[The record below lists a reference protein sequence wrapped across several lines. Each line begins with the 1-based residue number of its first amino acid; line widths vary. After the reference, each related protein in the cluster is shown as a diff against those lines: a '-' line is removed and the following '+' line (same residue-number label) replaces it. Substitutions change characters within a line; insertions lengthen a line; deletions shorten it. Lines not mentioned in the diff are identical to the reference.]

1 LLIFVPQYPDSSAHI
16 TGFYPHVFLLH
27 FFKGCFMKTLFHSQ
41 ACIYAVWVV
50 CLYVFCSELAFAQ
63 YGDIAGKVTDGLSGE
78 ALAGVKITIETTK
91 LGAASNKA
99 GEYSIKN
106 VPAGAYKLIAK
117 SIGYEAFSTDIQI
130 TDGQVLKLDI
140 AMVSATFQLED
151 LVVTGSRKAEKIVDA
166 PASISVVQSK
176 KIERDVTMSP
186 ELSLRNLP
194 GVDIT
199 TVGVNRQ
206 QVAIRG
212 FSQPFIGPA
221 FILTDFRQTV
231 TPGLGVNAFQIM
243 PLISSDI
250 ERVEVVRGPSSALY
264 GSGADVGV
272 IHFITKD
279 PFDKPGN
286 AISLGG
292 GSQSTLFLQF
302 RHANKV
308 SENLAYK
315 IVGGYNRA
323 QDWALDVN
331 DPSNDWA
338 DRRENNRSV
347 MVGAPFAD
355 TVLGG
360 LNGAERI
367 PHLNTLPRDRDVYS
381 ANLAAMIKYKFD
393 EQTALTV
400 NAGAGQASFSLLATS
415 NAVQIKDYLNWFAQA
430 RFESGG
436 FFAQVYYNKNFQGR
450 TYNYNEVT
458 VQDAN
463 GRRTPRMAGDATT
476 LPSPTADLSAMFV
489 GQAQYAF
496 DWKELGLNVIA
507 GVDYEFQ
514 DPITNAPTDS
524 LENGR
529 LIGRVHGRNEGRDQA
544 MELGAYAQVEK
555 KFGES
560 LILNGSLRYDYLTAL
575 RVGQFSPRIAAV
587 YKLDAENSIRA
598 SYNRAFS
605 SPVPLQMFLDLN
617 VAQSGPFTVRARGTG
632 LGFRF
637 DRDEQGRP
645 IAYSTGLLPGLAP
658 TGTPL
663 AASGSANGPQLPLN
677 YVWQALVAGG
687 LLSSPSLAPL
697 AAQLRTLQLQGG
709 VGVVGLGGA
718 TSAGGNIAIPGQ
730 TNAQNLT
737 DIVPLKP
744 TTQQTIEVSYQGFI
758 AKSIIASVDVYF
770 SRRENFVAPLTI
782 ISPFAY
788 AGADLIPQ
796 FQNSLSTAIA
806 GNAGLVSTLRAAL
819 GMPNASADQ
828 VAGAL
833 AGQIAT
839 GARPTLNSLAVA
851 PFGVYTPAAEGDFR
865 AANQAPL
872 GRELTLAYQNFG
884 AVAYWGVDA
893 SLEVPE
899 FLTKELSIFGVASYM
914 SSDFFSA
921 RDLGEANV
929 QRFVSLNTP
938 TFKARLG
945 ADYTVPQGLS
955 ANATVRYQNA
965 FPVASGVALSGN
977 PADRSTITS
986 FVNAM
991 TLVDVGV
998 GYDFDALVKGL
1009 RVDITAQNV
1018 LDNRQRQY
1026 IGAPAI
1032 GRMVLAKATY
1042 TF

>member
-1 LLIFVPQYPDSSAHI
+1 MKSLFRTLH
-16 TGFYPHVFLLH
+16 LH
-27 FFKGCFMKTLFHSQ
+27 FHLYFRLHLRALSARAALSAAVLLFTAHAAMTQS
-41 ACIYAVWVV
+41 
-50 CLYVFCSELAFAQ
+50 AFAQ
-63 YGDIAGKVTDGLSGE
+63 NGEITGRVTDGLSGD
-78 ALAGVKITIETTK
+78 ALAGVTLLLEGTK
-91 LGAASNKA
+91 LGAASSKA
-99 GEYSIKN
+99 GVYSIKN
-106 VPAGAYKLIAK
+106 VPAGKYTLTAK
-117 SIGYEAFSTDIQI
+117 YIGYERFVTGVELAA
-130 TDGQVLKLDI
+130 GQVLKLDV

-176 KIERDVTMSP
+176 KIERDVTISP

-221 FILTDFRQTV
+221 FVLTDFRQTV

-243 PLISSDI
+243 PLIASDI
-250 ERVEVVRGPSSALY
+250 ERIEVVRGPSSALY

-315 IVGGYNRA
+315 IIGGYNRA

-338 DRRENNRSV
+338 DRRESNRSV
-347 MVGAPFAD
+347 VVGAPFPD

-381 ANLAAMIKYKFD
+381 ANLAAMVKYKFD

-400 NAGAGQASFSLLATS
+400 NAGAGQASFTLLASS

-458 VQDAN
+458 IVGPN
-463 GRRTPRMAGDATT
+463 GNRVLRPAGDATS
-476 LPSPTADLSAMFV
+476 LPAPTADLSSMLV
-489 GQAQYAF
+489 GQAQYSF
-496 DWKELGLNVIA
+496 DVKDVGLNVIA

-514 DPITNAPTDS
+514 DPVTNAPSDS
-524 LENGR
+524 SENGR
-529 LIGRVHGRNEGRDQA
+529 LIGRVHGRNEGRDQT

-575 RVGQFSPRIAAV
+575 RVGQFSPRLAAV
-587 YKLDAENSIRA
+587 LKLDAENSIRA

-632 LGFRF
+632 LGFRY
-637 DRDEQGRP
+637 DRDSQGRA

-658 TGTPL
+658 TGTPI
-663 AASGSANGPQLPLN
+663 AASGSASGPQLPLN

-687 LLSSPSLAPL
+687 LLNTPSLAALAPL
-697 AAQLRTLQLQGG
+697 LRTLQLQGS
-709 VGVVGLGGA
+709 VGVVGLAGA
-718 TSAGGNIAIPGQ
+718 TSAGGTITIPGQ
-730 TNAQNLT
+730 TDAQNLT
-737 DIVPLKP
+737 DITALKP

-758 AKSIIASVDVYF
+758 AKSLIASVDVYF
-770 SRRENFVAPLTI
+770 SRRENFVAPLTN

-796 FQNSLSTAIA
+796 FQSSLSASIA
-806 GNAGLVSTLRAAL
+806 GNASLVAALRSAL

-851 PFGVYTPAAEGDFR
+851 PFGVYAPSAEGDFR
-865 AANQAPL
+865 ASNQAPL

-884 AVAYWGVDA
+884 TVSYWGVDA

-899 FLTKELSIFGVASYM
+899 FLTKELNIFGVASYI

-921 RDLGEANV
+921 KDLGEANV

-938 TFKARLG
+938 TFKARFG
-945 ADYTVPQGLS
+945 ADYTVPQGF
-955 ANATVRYQNA
+955 AVNATVRYQNG
-965 FPVASGVALSGN
+965 FPIASGVALSGN

-986 FVNAM
+986 FINPI